1 MRSGTLDAIVV
12 FAHRDRKGGTSLSP
26 VRHSAQGSVPGGFS
40 QGKSQGLP
48 VSIRPACRT
57 LSVCPR

>member
-1 MRSGTLDAIVV
+1 LDAIVV
-12 FAHRDRKGGTSLSP
+12 FAHRVRKGETSLSP
-26 VRHSAQGSVPGGFS
+26 VRHSARGSFHGGFS
-40 QGKSQGLP
+40 QGMSQGLP